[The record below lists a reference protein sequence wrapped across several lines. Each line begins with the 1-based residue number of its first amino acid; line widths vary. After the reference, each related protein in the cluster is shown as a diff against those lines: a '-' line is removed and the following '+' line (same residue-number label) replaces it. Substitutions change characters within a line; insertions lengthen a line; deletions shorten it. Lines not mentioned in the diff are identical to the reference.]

1 MTKHSVAKEVTFTQ
15 GDRDVWTMHPEINQ
29 SSSDRLSSP
38 KGHSSSLIP
47 VFV

>member
-15 GDRDVWTMHPEINQ
+15 GDRDEWTMCPEINQ
-29 SSSDRLSSP
+29 SPSDHLSSP
-38 KGHSSSLIP
+38 KGCSSALIP